1 MAGLRL
7 KQLVEL
13 QADLLL
19 HLALLATD
27 ASQQNRSRREDR
39 AIFVNGLG
47 QFGFNFWQGYHLVDP
62 GRKGWIGLLFSC
74 QLVEELHELVDS

>member
-1 MAGLRL
+1 MNRPPKLVFVLGLNRQNIAVIPHSDQSIRQLAGLGL

-27 ASQQNRSRREDR
+27 AS
-39 AIFVNGLG
+39 
-47 QFGFNFWQGYHLVDP
+47 
-62 GRKGWIGLLFSC
+62 
-74 QLVEELHELVDS
+74 